1 MTKLGIKKSLIPW
14 IVVLLVLI
22 IDQTSKIL
30 VKTNMTLGQSIAVFG
45 DWFMLHFTENF
56 GMAFGIEIPGEFG
69 KLILSLIRIAA
80 LGLIGWYIVKLVRE
94 NAPTGLLV
102 CLGLLWG
109 GAAGNVIDSA
119 FYGLIFSQ
127 SFFHQVATMFPE
139 GGGYGTF
146 LHGYVVDM
154 FYAPIIHGTFPEW
167 FPFKAGREFI
177 FFSPV
182 FNVADAAITI
192 GVFTMLIFQKRFFHF
207 ESVKSKNS
215 EPNTEKADITS

>member
-1 MTKLGIKKSLIPW
+1 MKAFGIKKSLIPW
-14 IVVLLVLI
+14 IIVLLVLI
-22 IDQTSKIL
+22 VDQTIKIL
-30 VKTNMTLGQSIAVFG
+30 VKTNMTLGQSIPVFG

-69 KLILSLIRIAA
+69 KMTLSLIRIGA
-80 LGLIGWYIVKLVRE
+80 LGFIGWYIVKLARE
-94 NAPTGLLV
+94 GAPTGLLV
-102 CLGLLWG
+102 CLGLLFG
-109 GAAGNVIDSA
+109 GAAGNVVDSA

-127 SFFHQVATMFPE
+127 SFFHQVAIMFPE

-154 FYAPIIHGTFPEW
+154 FYAPMIQGAFPQW
-167 FPFKAGREFI
+167 LPFWGGREFT

-182 FNVADAAITI
+182 FNVADAAITT

-207 ESVKSKNS
+207 GAKQENTPTTQ
-215 EPNTEKADITS
+215 PN

>member
-1 MTKLGIKKSLIPW
+1 MKVFGIKKNLIPW
-14 IVVLLVLI
+14 VVVLLVLI
-22 IDQTSKIL
+22 IDQTIKIL
-30 VKTNMTLGQSIAVFG
+30 VKTNMTLGQTIPVFG
-45 DWFMLHFTENF
+45 DWFLLHFTENF

-69 KLILSLIRIAA
+69 KLLLSLVRIAA
-80 LGLIGWYIVKLVRE
+80 LGFIGWYIVKLARE
-94 NAPTGLLV
+94 GAPTGLLV
-102 CLGLLWG
+102 CLGLLFG
-109 GAAGNVIDSA
+109 GAAGNVVDGT

-154 FYAPIIHGTFPEW
+154 FYAPIIQGTFPQW
-167 FPFKAGREFI
+167 FPFRAGRDFT

-182 FNVADAAITI
+182 FNVADVAITV

-207 ESVKSKNS
+207 ESKKESATING
-215 EPNTEKADITS
+215 